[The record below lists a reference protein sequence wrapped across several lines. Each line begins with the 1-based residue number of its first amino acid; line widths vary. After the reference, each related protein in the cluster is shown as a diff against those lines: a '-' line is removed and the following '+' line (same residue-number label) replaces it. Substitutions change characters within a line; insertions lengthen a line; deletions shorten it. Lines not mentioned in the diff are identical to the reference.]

1 MEMRKRTFLKEL
13 RNRLENNNCKD
24 IDDVI
29 QYYDELIEDTID
41 RTGRSEDDVVYD
53 LGPISEIV
61 ARVTNNR
68 NSEKE
73 YFERDNKIHYDELDE
88 SSYRSTQ
95 NTSTVNK
102 PQNKSFRDSFN
113 SLSTGV
119 KIAIGIVTLPI
130 WLGLLLSFVGIIVG
144 MACSAVG
151 LGVAGVVCISH
162 GIAQGILANQIFEIG
177 LGILLFGAALVVVP
191 LVINIVKLLIKGL
204 IKVVNWLF
212 GGKK

>member
-24 IDDVI
+24 IEDVI

-88 SSYRSTQ
+88 SSD
-95 NTSTVNK
+95 NTSVFIKRVNG
-102 PQNKSFRDSFN
+102 RC
-113 SLSTGV
+113 V
-119 KIAIGIVTLPI
+119 
-130 WLGLLLSFVGIIVG
+130 IINLDNVDF
-144 MACSAVG
+144 
-151 LGVAGVVCISH
+151 VCISKRF
-162 GIAQGILANQIFEIG
+162 L
-177 LGILLFGAALVVVP
+177 
-191 LVINIVKLLIKGL
+191 
-204 IKVVNWLF
+204 
-212 GGKK
+212 